1 MATMQE
7 RLRQHKRRRRLRI
20 LGRLVAIVLAGY
32 ALHYGWVYIH
42 QPGLAIGS
50 ITIHGSNLLS
60 EKEAIELGGSTPP
73 FNFFNVSQRR
83 LKEAL
88 KHDIRF
94 QNARVDYHWPTS
106 YEVYVEEREPALYV
120 ANSYRSYLQLDYNGL
135 VMNVTTGIPDAKA
148 PVLVGVKC
156 GNVFLG
162 DKVDNQNV
170 IYILQFLQLLSGE
183 ARDRIAEIGID
194 NRQEAKL
201 RMRGS
206 FPILLGPVQKLPE
219 KGAVFMT
226 VFNEIKNKNIQ
237 AEYIDLTFAKP
248 YIKLI
253 PKEDKK

>member
-20 LGRLVAIVLAGY
+20 MGRLVAIVLVGY
-32 ALHYGWVYIH
+32 ALHYSWVYIH

-148 PVLVGVKC
+148 PVLVGAKC

-253 PKEDKK
+253 PKEEKK

>member
-20 LGRLVAIVLAGY
+20 LGRLVAIVLVGY

-50 ITIHGSNLLS
+50 ITIHGSNLFS
-60 EKEAIELGGSTPP
+60 EKEAIELGGSSPP

-148 PVLVGVKC
+148 PVLVGAKC

>member
-20 LGRLVAIVLAGY
+20 LGRLVTIALVCYG
-32 ALHYGWVYIH
+32 LHYVWNYIH
-42 QPGLAIGS
+42 RPDLAIGS
-50 ITIHGSNLLS
+50 ITIHGSSLLS
-60 EKEAIELGGSTPP
+60 EKEAVELGGSKPP
-73 FNFFNVSQRR
+73 FNFFNVSGSR
-83 LKEAL
+83 LQDAL

-94 QNARVDYHWPTS
+94 QNSRVDYHWPTS

-135 VMNVTTGIPDAKA
+135 VMNVTTGIPDARA
-148 PVLVGVKC
+148 PVLVGAKC

-237 AEYIDLTFAKP
+237 AEYIDLTFADRKSVV
-248 YIKLI
+248 
-253 PKEDKK
+253 

>member
-20 LGRLVAIVLAGY
+20 MGRLVAIVLVGY

-60 EKEAIELGGSTPP
+60 EKEAIELGGSTTP

-148 PVLVGVKC
+148 PVLVGAKC

>member
-148 PVLVGVKC
+148 PVLVGAKC

>member
-194 NRQEAKL
+194 NHQEAKL